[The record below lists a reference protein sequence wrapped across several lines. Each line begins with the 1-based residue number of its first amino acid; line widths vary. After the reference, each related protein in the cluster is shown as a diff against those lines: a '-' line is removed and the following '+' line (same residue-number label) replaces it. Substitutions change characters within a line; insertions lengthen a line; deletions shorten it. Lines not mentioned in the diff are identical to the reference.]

1 MTMNKNETRHYR
13 QFIKGDKAL
22 REDITAMQQK
32 GGVSDIQ
39 SEREVIKQHIDE
51 NQEQKNEQKTEQIQ
65 TRSTST
71 EAKTDNTDYVKENR
85 KREQHTREMI
95 EHDMRDQ
102 ALGQIYKIPGA
113 DLDYDELSKMAQNN
127 IRDASE
133 VASESLQNDG
143 FKENVEEIKAIM
155 SESDMSSIK
164 QLNYD
169 YDIDVIAQAYIEI
182 AKEASSTRD
191 ILRLERISD
200 ACNFSH
206 PAYERQFDYI
216 RRIDKE
222 ADRVLDRLDMEIGL
236 ER

>member
-1 MTMNKNETRHYR
+1 MTMKKNETRNYK

-22 REDITAMQQK
+22 REDVTAMQQK

-51 NQEQKNEQKTEQIQ
+51 NQEKKNEQKTEQNQ
-65 TRSTST
+65 KRST
-71 EAKTDNTDYVKENR
+71 EAKTDNTNYVKE
-85 KREQHTREMI
+85 KQKKEQHTHEMI

-143 FKENVEEIKAIM
+143 FKENVEEVKAIM
-155 SESDMSSIK
+155 SEADTSSIK

-216 RRIDKE
+216 RQIDKE